1 MESSLAVEEAIL
13 LLFEEVTVALP
24 EEMVMSP
31 PEVVPLKDTL
41 DSSQERSPPF
51 IFASRLV
58 IRLRFHL
65 APENE
70 MQSVTC
76 NKKYTTNPQNSMIF
90 QLIQLF
96 G

>member
-1 MESSLAVEEAIL
+1 MAVEEAIL
-13 LLFEEVTVALP
+13 LLFEEVTLALP
-24 EEMVMSP
+24 EETVMSP

-41 DSSQERSPPF
+41 DSFQERSPPF

-76 NKKYTTNPQNSMIF
+76 NKVHCKPPK
-90 QLIQLF
+90 
-96 G
+96 

>member
-1 MESSLAVEEAIL
+1 MEEAIL
-13 LLFEEVTVALP
+13 LLFEEVTLALL

-76 NKKYTTNPQNSMIF
+76 NKVHCKPPK
-90 QLIQLF
+90 
-96 G
+96 

>member
-13 LLFEEVTVALP
+13 LLFEEVTLALP
-24 EEMVMSP
+24 EETVMSP
-31 PEVVPLKDTL
+31 PEVVALKDNL
-41 DSSQERSPPF
+41 DSSEERYPPF
-51 IFASRLV
+51 VFASRLV

-76 NKKYTTNPQNSMIF
+76 SEVHYKPPDSMIS
-90 QLIQLF
+90 QLIQIF

>member
-1 MESSLAVEEAIL
+1 MAVEEAIL
-13 LLFEEVTVALP
+13 LLFEEVTLALP
-24 EEMVMSP
+24 EKMVMSP